1 VIRPRYL
8 AFLWVV
14 ATLAGCNGSE
24 DTPPLDGRGTESS
37 ARPERPEQTEQTE
50 RSPANQ
56 VPLTRPVREA
66 LGRVIAGL
74 DERRL
79 DVDALGEL
87 GGSEDPRVLWLVA
100 DLLRLFGTEERRAAQ
115 SVFTAITGVALDPD
129 DWGGIRNHLIAGDTP
144 AYPGYREDKRNLFLR
159 IDSRWKPFFD
169 DEDSLIDWRMVDWG
183 GVLMDDRTDGG
194 PGRRCYRCIPAL
206 DDPPV
211 TDATGGDWYPEDAL
225 VFGVVINGE
234 SRAYPKNIME
244 VHEMVNDELGGR
256 RFAMPYCTLCGSAQ
270 AYFTDDVAGFR
281 PLLRTSGL
289 LSRSNKFSFD
299 LYTMSA
305 IDTFTGRAIS
315 GPLLDAGV
323 RLTPI
328 AVVVSSW
335 GAWKADYPDTTIVA
349 EDGGVPGWRYP
360 EDPLGGRDDN
370 GPIFPVGDVDPRL
383 PVQERVLGVVAPDG
397 VTVAFPVA
405 EAALSLEA
413 GEAVEYDGI
422 SLTLDGDG
430 LRARIDQE
438 DAGAHESFWFA
449 WSQFHPDTRLW
460 RR

>member
-1 VIRPRYL
+1 MIRPRYL
-8 AFLWVV
+8 AILWV
-14 ATLAGCNGSE
+14 AAALAGCSTSE
-24 DTPPLDGRGTESS
+24 DVPPPGE
-37 ARPERPEQTEQTE
+37 
-50 RSPANQ
+50 
-56 VPLTRPVREA
+56 PLNEATRDA
-66 LGRVIAGL
+66 IDRVLAGL

-79 DVDALGEL
+79 DVPALEAVGE
-87 GGSEDPRVLWLVA
+87 SEDPRVLWLVA
-100 DLLRLFGTEERRAAQ
+100 DLLRLFGTEERRVAQ

-129 DWGGIRNHLIAGDTP
+129 DWGGIRDHLITEDTP
-144 AYPGYREDKRNLFLR
+144 AYPGYRDDKRALFLR
-159 IDSRWKPFFD
+159 IDSRWAPFFD

-211 TDATGGDWYPEDAL
+211 TDAAGGDWYDDAAL
-225 VFGVVINGE
+225 VFGVYINGE
-234 SRAYPKNIME
+234 ARAYPKNIME

-270 AYFTDDVAGFR
+270 AYYTDDVEGFR

-299 LYTMSA
+299 IYSMSA

-315 GPLLDAGV
+315 GPLLDAEV

-335 GAWKADYPDTTIVA
+335 GAWKADHPNTTIVA

-383 PVQERVLGVVAPDG
+383 PVQERVLGAVAEDG
-397 VTVAFPVA
+397 TPVAFPVA
-405 EAALSLEA
+405 EAALALEA
-413 GEAVEYDGI
+413 GESVEYVGI

-430 LRARIDQE
+430 LRAWIEQR
-438 DAGAHESFWFA
+438 DAAAHESFWFA